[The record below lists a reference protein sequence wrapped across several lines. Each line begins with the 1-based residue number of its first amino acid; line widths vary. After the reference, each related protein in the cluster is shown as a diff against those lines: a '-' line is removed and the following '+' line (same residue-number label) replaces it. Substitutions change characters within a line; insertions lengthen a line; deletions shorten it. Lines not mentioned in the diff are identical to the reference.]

1 MADKGHNEIKA
12 KRTTTL
18 SQGIFNVSKS
28 AVGAGA
34 LRLPYAVSKLGIAG
48 GVGVLLFVSFIT
60 TTTLHFLAR
69 MAANLDVG
77 DYFTLGNM
85 AFGVVGEVVAM
96 ISLVLFLIGGLIFY
110 IDKAQEFTVNVIS
123 EVIPSLS
130 EYRSSL
136 PLIVTVVT
144 AVLIFPLAAQRDMS
158 ALAKGAM
165 IGMVCMGYILVLTV
179 ADYLYAVATGATAP
193 DVVMIVPFSFGD
205 FFRTF
210 SGMLFAFVNHFT
222 LLAVV
227 PVMVDPSPKR
237 RMSLTLSSSGVVL
250 GFYLLVAVCG
260 YLHFG
265 ATVPQLV
272 LSACTAKSG
281 PIKWAYQ
288 AGSLLVAVVLILSY
302 PLLLDPARGTIEGAL
317 IRFAGGAPHSAS
329 RSLIITFVLV
339 ALPTFIALTFKE
351 RVLNI
356 LDVFVAFT
364 GALLLFIFP
373 GGFFL
378 RFQDK
383 YHVSPIERVLA
394 YISVA
399 FGFVLMIFGT
409 YYSVVDLVAPA
420 AGIQ

>member
-1 MADKGHNEIKA
+1 MSDKGHNEIKA

-18 SQGIFNVSKS
+18 AQGIFNVSKS
-28 AVGAGA
+28 AVGAGT
-34 LRLPYAVSKLGIAG
+34 LRLPYAVAELGLAG
-48 GVGVLLFVSFIT
+48 GVCMLLFASFMT

-85 AFGVVGEVVAM
+85 AFGVIGEVLAM

-123 EVIPSLS
+123 EVIPSLN
-130 EYRSSL
+130 EYKTSL
-136 PLIVTVVT
+136 PLIVTIVT
-144 AVLIFPLAAQRDMS
+144 AVLILPLAAQRDMS

-165 IGMVCMGYILVLTV
+165 IGMVCMGYIMLLTV
-179 ADYLYAVATGATAP
+179 GDYIYSLINSTAAT
-193 DVVMIVPFSFGD
+193 DVIMLAPFSFGG
-205 FFRTF
+205 FFKTF

-250 GFYLLVAVCG
+250 GFYLLAAVCG

-265 ATVPQLV
+265 AKVPQLV
-272 LSACTAKSG
+272 LNGCTAVSG

-288 AGSLLVAVVLILSY
+288 TANLLVAIVLILSY

-329 RSLIITFVLV
+329 RSLIITFALV
-339 ALPTFIALTFKE
+339 AFPTFIALTFKDK
-351 RVLNI
+351 VLQI

-364 GALLLFIFP
+364 GSLLLFIFP

-383 YHVSPIERVLA
+383 YHVSSIERVLA
-394 YISVA
+394 CISIA
-399 FGFVLMIFGT
+399 FGLVLMIFGT
-409 YYSVVDLVAPA
+409 YYSVMDLVTPTP
-420 AGIQ
+420 